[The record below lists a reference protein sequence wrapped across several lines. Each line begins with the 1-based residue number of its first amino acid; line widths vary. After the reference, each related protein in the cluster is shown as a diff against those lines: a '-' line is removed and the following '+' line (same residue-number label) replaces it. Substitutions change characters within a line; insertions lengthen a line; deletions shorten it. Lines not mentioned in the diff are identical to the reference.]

1 MLNSKRTPTI
11 FIFLFLAIRVFAQQ
25 ADTLLLHPEHLA
37 ERDIYDP
44 QSDDTQPIKIVSG
57 SRFPIDAADLPYS
70 IYVITKEEI
79 RRNGYETLV
88 DALKMVPGIRVSQ
101 PGTATDGETFQ
112 IRGLLGNTYAKIL
125 VNDVPI
131 KTSFQASM
139 PIGAQLPV
147 REAERIEVIYGTG
160 ASLYGSDA
168 PAGII
173 NIITKESDKPVFMQ
187 ADLSVGGLGLRSLNV
202 MFGGRLG
209 RDKHIL
215 KYFVYG
221 SNVFMEDRKIFGDYY
236 ENNSY
241 NFNPATYT
249 QDSTYAKVP
258 NYGGWLGYP
267 IIGEM
272 PHQSRR
278 FGIIAKYKRFTVS
291 LESLYRRDHSSL
303 AYNPTAYEYS
313 NIATSIGEST
323 TRFNLNIFKEKEKK
337 NRKTDFTVTIYN
349 TDRNSSTLAV
359 HNSISKM
366 LQKAAE
372 AKARLL
378 GNDSSEVYFEESY
391 DAFLRGPRYFMGFSF
406 DTRVEHVRNYRLL
419 KLLTLTAGFNAKF
432 AVGSPLTGMFS
443 DEQDALFSGLSVRF
457 AEDYHSMS
465 FYYLTPLTC
474 SYSELNG
481 FGQLFYNGKKLKVAG
496 GVNLSTTYYQPIV
509 GGQDAV
515 SPSFAALWNINERI
529 NVRTSIGRAFR
540 QPSPFYA
547 MNSYAILSQ
556 SLNTLYRP
564 DTYIQPEKTISWES
578 GIRVKAKN
586 NKVGAELTWFLNKTT
601 RLIQYKRTE
610 RYFDTDSTDFLG
622 ELGYTNFDNS
632 YLTYMGGNFSFGA
645 KFINKDVFTL
655 TTQLNYSWLNP
666 TWGVDGISRFPLL
679 NEPLNGNMLQLRN
692 RITPF
697 KKTTLILDLIRF
709 SNMASAYTPK
719 KDPQFWT
726 IDLVGRYAFTDRF
739 DAYIKIVNLT
749 NRNYSGILPEADPG
763 DLLHYNPQ
771 SARFVR
777 LGMNYHIE

>member
-1 MLNSKRTPTI
+1 MHKTKRTPSI
-11 FIFLFLAIRVFAQQ
+11 LVLLFLATKLVAQQ
-25 ADTLLLHPEHLA
+25 TDTLLLHPENLA
-37 ERDIYDP
+37 EKDIYDP
-44 QSDDTQPIKIVSG
+44 QASDKQHIKIISG

-70 IYVITKEEI
+70 TYVITKEEI

-112 IRGLLGNTYAKIL
+112 IRGLLGNTYAKVL

-131 KTSFQASM
+131 KTSFQVSM
-139 PIGAQLPV
+139 PIGAQLPIK
-147 REAERIEVIYGTG
+147 EAERIEIIFGTG

-173 NIITKESDKPVFMQ
+173 NIITRESDKPVFMQ
-187 ADLSVGGLGLRSLNV
+187 ADLSVGGLGLRSLNI

-267 IIGEM
+267 IIGET

-337 NRKTDFTVTIYN
+337 NRKTDFTVTFYN
-349 TDRNSSTLAV
+349 TDRNSSNLAV

-378 GNDSSEVYFEESY
+378 GNDSSEVYFGESY
-391 DAFLRGPRYFMGFSF
+391 DAFLRGPRYLMGFSF
-406 DTRVEHVRNYRLL
+406 DTRVEHVRNYRLF
-419 KLLTLTAGFNAKF
+419 KLLTLTVGFNAKF
-432 AVGSPLTGMFS
+432 ALGSPLTGLFAM
-443 DEQDALFSGLSVRF
+443 EQDKLFGGLNVKF
-457 AEDYHSMS
+457 EEQYHQMS
-465 FYYLTPLTC
+465 FYYPTQLAG
-474 SYSELNG
+474 SYTEYNG
-481 FGQLFYNGKKLKVAG
+481 FGQLFYNGKKLKLAG
-496 GVNLSTTYYQPIV
+496 GINLSSTFYQPG
-509 GGQDAV
+509 GGQDAI

-529 NVRTSIGRAFR
+529 NVRTSVGRAFR
-540 QPSPFYA
+540 QPNPFYKT
-547 MNSYAILSQ
+547 NSYAILSQ

-564 DTYIQPEKTISWES
+564 NTYIQPEETISWES
-578 GIRVKAKN
+578 GVRVKTKN

-601 RLIQYKRTE
+601 KLIQYKRTE
-610 RYFDTDSTDFLG
+610 RYFDADSTDFLG

-632 YLTYMGGNFSFGA
+632 YLTYKGGNFSFGA

-666 TWGVDGISRFPLL
+666 TWVVDGISRFPLL

-739 DAYIKIVNLT
+739 DAYIKITNLF
-749 NRNYSGILPEADPG
+749 NKNYSGILPDADPA
-763 DLLHYNPQ
+763 DLLLYNPQ
-771 SARFVR
+771 SGRFLR
-777 LGMNYHIE
+777 LGMNYLIE